1 MSYLGRTQLKSSD
14 IRNAGPTTASG
25 GETYVDATWNAP
37 NIQSLLFTING
48 VKQATNSYTIGGTPT
63 RLTLT
68 GGATLLVGDVWEII
82 GINDIGTTITPAD
95 GTVNLA
101 KMDAGVVTSGYF
113 LKTDGSSLS
122 WAAVVHPSVT
132 VGDITTAN
140 NFFQNWNTI
149 DVNTTSTFA
158 TSINAAIIGPIT
170 VTGSYEWTI
179 SGTLNIL

>member
-1 MSYLGRTQLKSSD
+1 MSYLGATQLKSSD
-14 IRNAGPTTASG
+14 VRSAGPTTASG
-25 GETYVDATWNAP
+25 GETYVDASWNAP
-37 NIQSLLFTING
+37 NIQSLLLIING
-48 VKQATNSYTIGGTPT
+48 VKQATDAYTISGTPT

-68 GGATLLVGDVWEII
+68 GGATLTAGDVWEII

-101 KMDAGVVTSGYF
+101 KMDAGTATSGYF

-122 WAAVVHPSVT
+122 WAEVSVPT
-132 VGDITTAN
+132 TGDITTAN

-149 DVNTTSTFA
+149 DTNTTSTFA
-158 TSINAAIIGPIT
+158 TTINAAIIGPIT
-170 VTGSYEWTI
+170 VTGSNVWTI